1 MSGVFYLLGGVL
13 LAAIGVGILWLVE
26 AAPRRDP
33 LGGVEEF
40 NRARSALRRN
50 PSRGSHS
57 LPIPTRRL
65 HRASVPQTQSR
76 YDIYR
81 TGADNADKQVA
92 GEYGRDAA
100 QRVQSGSV
108 GYQPV
113 PDRSEDQVAQG
124 STVRI
129 LR

>member
-1 MSGVFYLLGGVL
+1 MSGVVYLLGGVL
-13 LAAIGVGILWLVE
+13 LAAIGIGLLWLVE

-40 NRARSALRRN
+40 NRARSALRRT
-50 PSRGSHS
+50 PSGSSQSRRIPPGRLPRDS
-57 LPIPTRRL
+57 L
-65 HRASVPQTQSR
+65 PQTQFR
-76 YDIYR
+76 HDIYR
-81 TGADNADKQVA
+81 TGPDNADKQSA
-92 GEYGRDAA
+92 ADYGRDAA
-100 QRVQSGSV
+100 QRVRSGSV

-113 PDRSEDQVAQG
+113 QDRSEGAVAQG